1 MVISS
6 LTFLF
11 RLQNFQII
19 RSPLSSCQTCMIR
32 TYTSPTK
39 LSDYKIYGLLDL
51 KKKVDLL
58 CTVMCIGKGWRFN
71 DLCIG
76 KGRRFNNLCIGK
88 GWRFNNLCIGKG
100 WSFNNLCIVDNIFSK
115 SNTVWIVHSIK
126 RFLKNSLRSTSTLVE
141 NLTVHTLLLLLQ
153 NSLALIEG
161 VFQDKIDWFNNN

>member
-88 GWRFNNLCIGKG
+88 GW
-100 WSFNNLCIVDNIFSK
+100 SFNNLCIVDNIFSK

-141 NLTVHTLLLLLQ
+141 NSIVHTLLLLLQ
-153 NSLALIEG
+153 NSLALIDG
-161 VFQDKIDWFNNN
+161 VFQDKIDSFNNN